1 MNEATL
7 FNIQKFCVHD
17 GPGIRTTL
25 FFKGCTMDCAWCH
38 NPESKSFDH
47 QISHDDEKCT
57 LCGNCVRLCTQDR
70 LIIEKNALKTIRDI
84 KCAGCETCTDMCT
97 QLARQM
103 VGHPHSVE
111 DLFQAVIEDQGFYET
126 SRGGVTFSGGEAL
139 CQVDMVLEIAKRCH
153 ERGIHVAIDT
163 CGNVPFSSFEKVL
176 PYTNLF
182 LYDIKILD
190 EVDHIRWTGV
200 SNKAILENFNKL
212 LDENVDVWLRIPVI
226 QGVNATDAFIDELCS
241 YLKDK
246 PVQQV
251 HLLPY
256 HEIAIDKYRRFGLN
270 YNPDQFERPTD
281 TWLASAKAKLES
293 AGFKTIIGG

>member
-57 LCGNCVRLCTQDR
+57 LCGNCVHLCTQDR
-70 LIIEKNALKTIRDI
+70 LIVEKNALKTIRDI
-84 KCAGCETCTDMCT
+84 KCAGCENCTDMCT
-97 QLARQM
+97 HLARQM

-200 SNKAILENFNKL
+200 SNKTILENFNKL
-212 LDENVDVWLRIPVI
+212 
-226 QGVNATDAFIDELCS
+226 
-241 YLKDK
+241 
-246 PVQQV
+246 
-251 HLLPY
+251 
-256 HEIAIDKYRRFGLN
+256 
-270 YNPDQFERPTD
+270 
-281 TWLASAKAKLES
+281 
-293 AGFKTIIGG
+293 